1 MGLETVKTVADISTG
16 NPTVFNVKIKVKIG
30 FKTMS
35 EELARL
41 KTKLEIMERNLFKRD
56 LELLILKNPEYSHI
70 EFDSIDEDGIDML
83 MIVFNKLEWDGV
95 KRYLNQMFGAN
106 PKLHLFS
113 SSNPKPRMLSDVLKE
128 F

>member
-1 MGLETVKTVADISTG
+1 MADISTG

-83 MIVFNKLEWDGV
+83 SIVNRKLGWDGV
-95 KRYLNQMFGAN
+95 KKWLNDMFGAN

>member
-83 MIVFNKLEWDGV
+83 SIVNRKLGWDGV
-95 KRYLNQMFGAN
+95 KKWLNDMFGAN